1 MMGMN
6 PSQAPM
12 TLSQKPGN
20 SPGKLMKQNMAALM
34 MRQSVNSQL
43 SKKDYDDR
51 GRSMLDCLRKLYEE
65 SRRVHIADL
74 NGEEV
79 FNESVKNFDGTVQKD
94 EVLYSLL
101 NNEKLSLT
109 RIEISQIISLM
120 LDINRDDGGRVDIDE
135 LHFSFKSY
143 IKYYELIEQ
152 RIIDMLEKFKISISK
167 KFEIQDLMNEMVAE
181 IESKAM
187 DSKMPLVQLREIIED
202 RHGITIRDAL
212 YDQFSMFFD
221 LDRDQQVYI
230 TSLCEYIKNQSS
242 RKINFFKVNTSVI
255 TNQISEYVKNSIDTN
270 PGCMAT
276 LEEEFK

>member
-1 MMGMN
+1 MADLMGVN
-6 PSQAPM
+6 PSQVM
-12 TLSQKPGN
+12 TASQQPGN

-34 MRQSVNSQL
+34 MRQSVNSIA

-65 SRRVHIADL
+65 ARRVHIADL

-101 NNEKLSLT
+101 NNDKLSLT

-143 IKYYELIEQ
+143 IKYYELIE
-152 RIIDMLEKFKISISK
+152 
-167 KFEIQDLMNEMVAE
+167 
-181 IESKAM
+181 
-187 DSKMPLVQLREIIED
+187 
-202 RHGITIRDAL
+202 
-212 YDQFSMFFD
+212 
-221 LDRDQQVYI
+221 
-230 TSLCEYIKNQSS
+230 
-242 RKINFFKVNTSVI
+242 
-255 TNQISEYVKNSIDTN
+255 
-270 PGCMAT
+270 
-276 LEEEFK
+276 

>member
-1 MMGMN
+1 
-6 PSQAPM
+6 
-12 TLSQKPGN
+12 
-20 SPGKLMKQNMAALM
+20 M
-34 MRQSVNSQL
+34 MRQSVNSL

-65 SRRVHIADL
+65 SRRVHITDL

-79 FNESVKNFDGTVQKD
+79 FNESIKNFDGTVQKD

-109 RIEISQIISLM
+109 RIEISQVISLM

-167 KFEIQDLMNEMVAE
+167 KFEI
-181 IESKAM
+181 
-187 DSKMPLVQLREIIED
+187 
-202 RHGITIRDAL
+202 
-212 YDQFSMFFD
+212 
-221 LDRDQQVYI
+221 
-230 TSLCEYIKNQSS
+230 
-242 RKINFFKVNTSVI
+242 
-255 TNQISEYVKNSIDTN
+255 
-270 PGCMAT
+270 
-276 LEEEFK
+276 